1 MRQGRPCHRW
11 WARGKR
17 PPGIQDRR
25 RDWACL
31 FGAARPDGE
40 AAFALVLP
48 AGNTD
53 TMRIF
58 LDRVAG
64 TLAGDEPAV
73 MGLDGAG
80 WHGARARA
88 EPPNVTLVPVPPQ
101 SPQLAPME
109 RAWLRL
115 PERFLSLRVP
125 DGHEAIVDACCTVSA
140 RRPPFVVRLDYSRK
154 FEGVSSAMSRCMWVS
169 RLLRRV
175 AAI

>member
-17 PPGIQDRR
+17 SPGIRDRR

-48 AGNTD
+48 AGSTD

-64 TLAGDEPAV
+64 TPAGDEPAV

-88 EPPNVTLVPVPPQ
+88 PPPNVTLVPVPPQ

-109 RAWLRL
+109 RAWLHLR
-115 PERFLSLRVP
+115 ERFLSLRVP
-125 DGHEAIVDACCTVSA
+125 DGHEAIVDACRIA
-140 RRPPFVVRLDYSRK
+140 RTAIADDAERIRSPCLYPWIHGSRK
-154 FEGVSSAMSRCMWVS
+154 SSVK
-169 RLLRRV
+169 
-175 AAI
+175 